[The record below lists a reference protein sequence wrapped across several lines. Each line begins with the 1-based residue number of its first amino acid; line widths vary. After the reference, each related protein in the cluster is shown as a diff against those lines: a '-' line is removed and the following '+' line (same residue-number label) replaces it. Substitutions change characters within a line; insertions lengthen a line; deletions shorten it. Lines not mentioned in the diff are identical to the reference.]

1 MLLVP
6 VENMTHRF
14 ELPLKGQYED
24 PTYENIVRV
33 LADVPNYAEN
43 DLVYIHYSGHGGQ
56 ASTVFAKLKKNSD
69 DIDHSLLPPDIAL
82 VGKCLRDVELGAL
95 LQDIIIEV
103 GVVLTVPTEPQLGAI
118 YDRVCA
124 KIQNA
129 VPNQTPYLVGDHDRF
144 FFGPK
149 HRSAWPAASGV
160 KEKAEYAILPLT
172 FDLGKCMTE
181 SDVLARVKIER
192 VRTGT
197 SDATFANGPGVNPPS
212 RREQIRKGCPAVLQ
226 ILPLEAQATVCFLA
240 ADEEQWRRFEQGWTQ
255 HTGGRSQLRL
265 LARGK
270 GALVMMLSPDGKY
283 SEDEFIYPAD
293 DIPSRNG
300 VYEVPERRL
309 FRVTVTNKTDF
320 KVGCTI
326 LNFVPKFGISIIS
339 PKEGTSPFH
348 TILIKGKLVEDLG
361 VVISDAL

>member
-103 GVVLTVPTEPQLGAI
+103 GVVLTVVL
-118 YDRVCA
+118 
-124 KIQNA
+124 N
-129 VPNQTPYLVGDHDRF
+129 LL
-144 FFGPK
+144 
-149 HRSAWPAASGV
+149 SAWPAASGV

-270 GALVMMLSPDGKY
+270 GALPAPDGKY